1 MFLNGAAQLL
11 WPLDLSPGPETAET
25 RWFHDDDDDN
35 GDDDDDDNGR
45 RKAKKDRRVLQSAF
59 NFKAAGKACDWR
71 DDQYVTLQPSAES
84 KSDQPANEIDT
95 HLHTNT
101 NTNKI
106 HITST
111 VTN

>member
-1 MFLNGAAQLL
+1 M
-11 WPLDLSPGPETAET
+11 
-25 RWFHDDDDDN
+25 
-35 GDDDDDDNGR
+35 
-45 RKAKKDRRVLQSAF
+45 LQSAF

-101 NTNKI
+101 NTNRIHMTKI
-106 HITST
+106 QLQIKTQIQRDDQHMMVAQAQISST
-111 VTN
+111 CVRGLAQLQ